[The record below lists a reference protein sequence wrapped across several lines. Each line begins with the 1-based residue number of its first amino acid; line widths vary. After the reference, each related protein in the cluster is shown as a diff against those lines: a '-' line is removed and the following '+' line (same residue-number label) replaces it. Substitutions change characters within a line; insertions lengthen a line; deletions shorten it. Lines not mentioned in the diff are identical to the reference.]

1 MFSPGDVTPCS
12 TLKFWN
18 KKFDYYH
25 QSTQVLFVLR
35 LNNQCVCVG
44 SRIKY
49 YYFWTKTS
57 CDWLLVIV
65 LNGVNVFT
73 LSPNGDGMFSFVGRY
88 GQTINVTSLQMR
100 YKEPQIVSIND
111 GRYWSAKNRLTMRLD
126 LIWTVVVG
134 VVVVW
139 RRVVS
144 LKSGEK
150 FKPIWYCCIC
160 GE

>member
-1 MFSPGDVTPCS
+1 M
-12 TLKFWN
+12 
-18 KKFDYYH
+18 
-25 QSTQVLFVLR
+25 
-35 LNNQCVCVG
+35 
-44 SRIKY
+44 
-49 YYFWTKTS
+49 
-57 CDWLLVIV
+57 IV
-65 LNGVNVFT
+65 LNGVNVLT

-111 GRYWSAKNRLTMRLD
+111 GRYWSAKNRSTMRLD